1 MSEPIESPADLPEN
15 NDPIA
20 HATSVPEVLN
30 ALEDDDTDV
39 TRLDVNGKEVLI
51 IGTAHISQ
59 QSVDV
64 VERIIE
70 LERPDVVM
78 IELDAERH
86 KAIVEDQSWQD
97 LDLRQVIRNKQTMF
111 LIARLALASFQKRM
125 GSHTG
130 VKPGAEMIA
139 AMHAAKTT
147 NATLVLCD
155 RNIRTTLVRA
165 WRLTPFWS
173 RATLGVTLAAGIFE
187 KNEID
192 EDELAKLR
200 ETQNISD
207 VLNELGEAMPSVKKV
222 LVDERD
228 TFMAHQ
234 IQTTPGHKIVVVIGA
249 AHKPGMLRQLE
260 SPIPQ
265 ETIDEISTIPPR
277 ALWSR
282 ALPWAIPAIIVAAFI
297 YGFTRADTE
306 TMKSAFLVWFMVK
319 GGFAALG
326 TIIALGHPI
335 TILSAFLS
343 APFTSLNPTIS
354 VGMVAAFVQTMVA
367 SPKVRDMEHVGD
379 DIAELSGWWKNR
391 MARIFL
397 IFILSSLAST
407 LGTFVAVFWIGKIV
421 SGA

>member
-1 MSEPIESPADLPEN
+1 MSDSTHSASALPDETNLPELL
-15 NDPIA
+15 
-20 HATSVPEVLN
+20 SS
-30 ALEDDDTDV
+30 LEDDETDV
-39 TRLDVNGKEVLI
+39 TRLQVDGKEVLI

-70 LERPDVVM
+70 LEQPDVVM
-78 IELDAERH
+78 VELDAERH
-86 KAIVEDQSWQD
+86 KAIVEENSWQN
-97 LDLRQVIRNKQTMF
+97 LDLRQVIKNKQTMF

-139 AMHAAKTT
+139 AMHAADTI
-147 NATLVLCD
+147 NAELVLCD

-173 RATLGVTLAAGIFE
+173 RASVAASLAAGVFE
-187 KNEID
+187 KNEIN
-192 EDELAKLR
+192 EEELAKLR

-207 VLNELGEAMPSVKKV
+207 VLEELGGALPSVKKV

-234 IQTTPGHKIVVVIGA
+234 IQTTPGQKIVVVIGA
-249 AHKPGMLRQLE
+249 AHKPGILRQLE
-260 SPIPQ
+260 APISP
-265 ETIDEISTIPPR
+265 ETIEEISTVPPR
-277 ALWSR
+277 AFWSR
-282 ALPWAIPAIIVAAFI
+282 ALPWAVPVIILLAFI
-297 YGFTRADTE
+297 YGFTRADVE
-306 TMKSAFLVWFMVK
+306 TMKSAFLVWFFVK
-319 GGFAALG
+319 GGTAAIG
-326 TIIALGHPI
+326 SAIGLGHPI
-335 TILSAFLS
+335 TLLASFLA

-367 SPKVRDMEHVGD
+367 PPKVRDMESIGD
-379 DIAELSGWWKNR
+379 DIAELSGWWSNR

-407 LGTFVAVFWIGKIV
+407 LGTFVAAFWIGKIV
-421 SGA
+421 TTG